1 MPAGLQPFVRLGI
14 IWRVTSNAAT
24 LTDAI
29 ERAGHRITGPR
40 LAATRL
46 IAARDG
52 PFTAADLAADARA
65 RGLRIG
71 RATIFRAIDLLVELE
86 VIERIDLPTGEH
98 AYVSCRAAHHHH
110 LVCSGCGRATD
121 VDDSGLR
128 AVVAEIAAR
137 TGYRIDDH
145 RLELFGRCAAC
156 QAGDRNGP
164 GTGAGGGGA

>member
-1 MPAGLQPFVRLGI
+1 MRLGI
-14 IWRVTSNAAT
+14 IWFVASDAAT
-24 LTDAI
+24 LTSAL
-29 ERAGHRITGPR
+29 ERAGHRLTRPR

-46 IAARDG
+46 IAARTG
-52 PFTAADLAADARA
+52 PFTAADLAADART
-65 RGLRIG
+65 RDLRIG

-98 AYVSCRAAHHHH
+98 AYLACRPAHHHH

-137 TGYRIDDH
+137 TGFRIDEH
-145 RLELFGRCAAC
+145 RLELFGRCADC
-156 QAGDRNGP
+156 RAGS
-164 GTGAGGGGA
+164 AS